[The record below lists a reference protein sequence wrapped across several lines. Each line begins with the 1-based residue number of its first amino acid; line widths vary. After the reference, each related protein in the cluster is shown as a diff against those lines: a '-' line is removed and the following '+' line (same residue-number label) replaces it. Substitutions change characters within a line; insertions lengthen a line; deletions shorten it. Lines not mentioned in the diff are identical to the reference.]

1 MPRTTRSRLAATA
14 LACAA
19 ALVAVPQASADSI
32 SYIKDGNVWLSTP
45 DGARQVQV
53 TTGGGYT
60 YASQADDGTLVALV
74 GQRLQKL
81 SRSGQVLADFATPVT
96 DPRTD
101 GKQFF
106 GPFDPVVSPD
116 GTRVAYGYYYQSYG
130 FDPTCNYPV
139 GCIREQLHVGTGLT
153 ASDRITSW
161 DEPGWAHQTG
171 WQHPAWIDNSTL
183 MLSEPGA
190 ALNEDVILDVAGDG
204 YQTITRWFADT
215 SIHGLRDGEM
225 TRQHTKLAFVG
236 GENDANLR
244 IYRMTGEPTALPE
257 ACYEWSNP
265 KGAFASPTWSPDGA
279 RLAFAQ
285 ADGVYVAAVPDLGA
299 ACAIGTDAGTLTIPG
314 ASAPDWGPADV
325 PAKGTV
331 TPAAAAAAPRRAGR
345 RRWRRHGDARCRRPV
360 RPRRQGRGPARLA
373 AGRDP
378 EEGPR
383 RARVGVRRR
392 AGRGHGLAAEGAR
405 QAAAPARRDRPQGGG
420 RHLRRHGHPR
430 PAVGRRQAQAPRPRR
445 RLLRRQGDR
454 RRQAV
459 RDPDHPRRAL
469 TSASHRARPQRTAAP
484 GVRGPVRQGQP
495 MRTRTTATSLPLTR
509 SSQRQRPG
517 LQRAGAHADD
527 RADALRVR
535 LRDGGQGP
543 AVGQEPA
550 GDDAPLAFGCTVKTK
565 VAWHL
570 RPLAGQAQRRRPVAH
585 RARERLAARCP
596 PAARQRRAHLGRHQ
610 RHRAGRPD
618 GADDELAGQRAC
630 RAP

>member
-1 MPRTTRSRLAATA
+1 MPRTTRRRVAATAA

-53 TTGGGYT
+53 TTAGGYT
-60 YASQADDGTLVALV
+60 YASQADDGTIVALV

-81 SRSGQVLADFATPVT
+81 SRAGQVLADFATPVT

-116 GTRVAYGYYYQSYG
+116 GTRVAYGYYYQYYG

-161 DEPGWAHQTG
+161 DEPGWSHQTG
-171 WQHPAWIDNSTL
+171 WQHPAWIDNGTL

-204 YQTITRWFADT
+204 YQTITRWFADS
-215 SIHGLRDGEM
+215 SIKGLRDGEM

-244 IYRMTGEPTALPE
+244 VYRMTGEPTALPE

-265 KGAFASPTWSPDGA
+265 KGAFASPTWSPDGT

-299 ACAIGTDAGTLTIPG
+299 ACSIGTDAGTLAIPG
-314 ASAPDWGPADV
+314 ASAPTGARPTCRRR
-325 PAKGTV
+325 PRRR
-331 TPAAAAAAPRRAGR
+331 PAAAVPAAAR
-345 RRWRRHGDARCRRPV
+345 RRPWQRPRGAGHRHPV
-360 RPRRQGRGPARLA
+360 RPRRPRRGPARLE

-383 RARVGVRRR
+383 RARVRLRRR
-392 AGRGHGLAAEGAR
+392 EGRRHRLPAEGAR
-405 QAAAPARRDRPQGGG
+405 QAAAPGGRDRPQDGRRHLG
-420 RHLRRHGHPR
+420 RHRHPR
-430 PAVGRRQAQAPRPRR
+430 PALGRGEAQAAWPRGRLVRR
-445 RLLRRQGDR
+445 EGDGG
-454 RRQAV
+454 RQAV

-484 GVRGPVRQGQP
+484 GRETYAPAP
-495 MRTRTTATSLPLTR
+495 I
-509 SSQRQRPG
+509 
-517 LQRAGAHADD
+517 GA
-527 RADALRVR
+527 V
-535 LRDGGQGP
+535 
-543 AVGQEPA
+543 
-550 GDDAPLAFGCTVKTK
+550 
-565 VAWHL
+565 
-570 RPLAGQAQRRRPVAH
+570 
-585 RARERLAARCP
+585 
-596 PAARQRRAHLGRHQ
+596 RHQ
-610 RHRAGRPD
+610 RRTVFWLGRPKPH
-618 GADDELAGQRAC
+618 GRGQAATYARTSASSSPASRRATTWW
-630 RAP
+630 